1 MNARFGVR
9 RGKALAAIALAATA
23 ASMIPGSTAA
33 LADEK
38 NILADNWGVITRNTI
53 GSPVAVLR
61 NGPVGSFG
69 VPASAARPPYGSGS
83 LGIEVA
89 DKSTSLATPGEKVDF
104 GNEVDFYGNPVLGLD
119 KVGFHVFQT
128 SENVGY
134 GSPLTNMPTIR
145 FEIDPNMT
153 TGDNYSTLVWNP
165 PPSPVVDRW
174 SPYLDATTTGTW
186 FLTGNETSCTQTAPC
201 NFDRLKASFT
211 GGVGRPTILTVA
223 VGKGRDH
230 MWIGAVDG
238 LRINRNI
245 YDFEADGVK
254 TRFQPFG

>member
-9 RGKALAAIALAATA
+9 RGALAVIALAAIA
-23 ASMIPGSTAA
+23 ASTVPGSTAA
-33 LADEK
+33 LADERD
-38 NILADNWGVITRNTI
+38 LFADNWGVITRNTI
-53 GSPVAVLR
+53 GSPVAILR

-69 VPASAARPPYGSGS
+69 VPASAARPPYGTGS

-89 DKSTSLATPGEKVDF
+89 NNSTTLTPPSEKVDF
-104 GNEVDFYGNPVLGLD
+104 GNERDFYGNPVLGLT

-134 GSPLTNMPTIR
+134 GGPTNMPNIR

-153 TGDNYSTLVWNP
+153 AGDNYSTMVWTP
-165 PPSPVVDRW
+165 PASPVVDRW
-174 SPYLDATTTGTW
+174 SPYIDATTTGTW
-186 FLTGNETSCTQTAPC
+186 FLTGNETSCTQATPC
-201 NFDRLKASFT
+201 TFTQLKASFT
-211 GGVGRPTILTVA
+211 GGIAPPTILTVA
-223 VGKGRDH
+223 VGKGRDN

-238 LRINRNI
+238 LRINHNI

-254 TRFQPFG
+254 TRLQLFG